1 MKISQARRSLVPSQ
15 HERRHKTSQKSRGKD
30 DGEKRVTAW
39 CQERKKF
46 ESREKYYI
54 DGKKEKNLAF

>member
-15 HERRHKTSQKSRGKD
+15 HGSRHKTSQKSRGKV
-30 DGEKRVTAW
+30 GGKKSNRVMPRA
-39 CQERKKF
+39 RKF